1 MNKVMHLDMF
11 CFEYSPIFS
20 ETEKVL
26 YRNGQIVVTYKSKVK
41 ELKPVDVCYVNYDSL
56 FGQRLSKISEKPWTR
71 EEVVNSLKIMGSQN
85 HVDRDKYRLLYCNEE
100 DLKEVSFDF
109 MIDTLVNFNYAEEAF
124 EYIAYNA

>member
-20 ETEKVL
+20 EKEKVT
-26 YRNGQIVVTYKSKVK
+26 YRNGQIVVTFKDNVKV
-41 ELKPVDVCYVNYDSL
+41 LNSSDVCRVNCDTL
-56 FGQRLSKISEKPWTR
+56 FDQRISKISEKPWTR
-71 EEVVNSLKIMGSQN
+71 EEVVKSLKIMGSQN

-109 MIDTLVNFNYAEEAF
+109 MIDTLVKFNYAEEAF